1 MEYSTNF
8 NFALPSRDND
18 VDLADINEI
27 SNNFRKIDENAV
39 IKEAGKGLSTN
50 DFTDEYKAKVENILS
65 SENIDQTFSPTSKN
79 AQSGVAVAQALD
91 KKLSL
96 TGGEMSGNL
105 GLGNNDIIN
114 VKRIVFSKD
123 VGQWL
128 NMSNC
133 PITNVG
139 EPTADN
145 HAATKK
151 YVDSHIG
158 SGYESGYEYVTMLD
172 TTLSEEVTTIDIDK
186 IGNKTLNCIEF
197 YAQLD
202 VPNASSVKE
211 IRFNVKRANN
221 SYQGITTDLSTLKT
235 TTDSTKHTLVAV
247 KFTQNGSI
255 FWNSFF
261 GGQIANKNISWNNS
275 YPSVAIYTHSSSSN
289 NINADGTTGIRIS
302 GLFPSGTIVKVY
314 GKCKL
319 A

>member
-1 MEYSTNF
+1 MEYSKNF

-39 IKEAGKGLSTN
+39 LKEVGKGLSTN
-50 DFTDEYKAKVENILS
+50 DFTNEEKEKLANALLP
-65 SENIDQTFSPTSKN
+65 ENIDQTYSPTSKN
-79 AQSGVAVAQALD
+79 AQSGVAVAQELD
-91 KKLSL
+91 KKLPL
-96 TGGEMSGNL
+96 TGGNMSGNL
-105 GLGNNDIIN
+105 GMGNNDILN
-114 VKRIVFSKD
+114 VKRIVFSNT

-139 EPTADN
+139 EPTSDN

-151 YVDSHIG
+151 YVDNRIG

-186 IGNKTLNCIEF
+186 IGDKTLNCIEF
-197 YAQLD
+197 YVQLD

-211 IRFNVKRANN
+211 IRFNIKRANN
-221 SYQGITTDLSTLKT
+221 SYQSITTELPTLKT

-261 GGQIANKNISWNNS
+261 GGQIANKNISWSNS
-275 YPSVAIYTHSSSSN
+275 YPSVAIYTFSNSSY